1 MRNRR
6 LILKNI
12 SKKPWYNG
20 AVIACI
26 GIILYC
32 ILMNLSAVISALST
46 FVGYFKTIILG
57 AVFAYL
63 LSPLAIFFST
73 KVFRGKMFD
82 KTKWIFSV
90 LLAVLVMLLALTL
103 LIGTLLPQLI
113 DSIVLLSANIDD
125 YATSLMKMIEESSI
139 YNLIDEE
146 SFMEFSQNSLSSVTN
161 FVKENAGN
169 IVSFAASSGKNIASI
184 VIAMILAIYLLM
196 DSRRVVNGIKQL
208 FSLLLPERGYQFFR
222 DFVVRC
228 DDILISYVVQ
238 SLLDALIIGSAN
250 AVFMTFAGMPY
261 VGLISVVVGVTNL
274 IPNFGPIVG
283 GAIGAFILILV
294 KPMNAL
300 MFVIF
305 CLILQTVD
313 GYILKPRLFS
323 DSLGVSGLLI
333 LSSTIVLGNMFSV
346 IGILLS
352 IPTAAVLSFVYH
364 DYLLPWLRKRKQL
377 TSDTGAV
384 QEETE

>member
-1 MRNRR
+1 M
-6 LILKNI
+6 ILKNI

-103 LIGTLLPQLI
+103 LVGTLLPQLI

-196 DSRRVVNGIKQL
+196 DSRRVVNGTKQL

>member
-1 MRNRR
+1 M
-6 LILKNI
+6 ILKNI

-103 LIGTLLPQLI
+103 LVGTLLPQLI

-196 DSRRVVNGIKQL
+196 DSRRVVNGTKQL

-364 DYLLPWLRKRKQL
+364 DYLLPWLRERKQL

>member
-1 MRNRR
+1 
-6 LILKNI
+6 
-12 SKKPWYNG
+12 
-20 AVIACI
+20 
-26 GIILYC
+26 
-32 ILMNLSAVISALST
+32 MNLSAVISALST

-82 KTKWIFSV
+82 KSKWILSV
-90 LLAVLVMLLALTL
+90 LLAVVVMLLALIL

-364 DYLLPWLRKRKQL
+364 DYLLPWLRERKQL

>member
-1 MRNRR
+1 M
-6 LILKNI
+6 ILKNI

-103 LIGTLLPQLI
+103 LVGTLLPQLI
-113 DSIVLLSANIDD
+113 DSIVLFSANVDG
-125 YATSLMKMIEESSI
+125 YATSLMNLIENSSL
-139 YNLIDEE
+139 YNLIDQE
-146 SFMEFSQNSLSSVTN
+146 SFTVFSQNSLTSVTN
-161 FVKENAGN
+161 FIKENAGN
-169 IVSFAASSGKNIASI
+169 IVGFAASSGKNIASI

-364 DYLLPWLRKRKQL
+364 DYLLPWLRERKQL

>member
-1 MRNRR
+1 
-6 LILKNI
+6 
-12 SKKPWYNG
+12 
-20 AVIACI
+20 
-26 GIILYC
+26 
-32 ILMNLSAVISALST
+32 MNLSAVLSALGT
-46 FVGYFKTIILG
+46 FVGYFKPVILG

-82 KTKWIFSV
+82 KSKWILSV
-90 LLAVLVMLLALTL
+90 LLAVVVMLLALTV

-125 YATSLMKMIEESSI
+125 YATSLMKLIEGSSL
-139 YNLIDEE
+139 YSLFDEE
-146 SFMEFSQNSLSSVTN
+146 GFVSFSQNSLTSVTN
-161 FVKENAGN
+161 FIKENAGN

-196 DSRRVVNGIKQL
+196 DSRRVVNGTKQL
-208 FSLLLPERGYQFFR
+208 FSLLLPEKGFQFLS

-250 AVFMTFAGMPY
+250 AIFMTFAGMPY

-300 MFVIF
+300 MFVVF
-305 CLILQTVD
+305 CLILQTID

-352 IPTAAVLSFVYH
+352 IPTAAVLNFVYH
-364 DYLLPWLRKRKQL
+364 DYLLPWLRERKQRAADKG
-377 TSDTGAV
+377 TAR
-384 QEETE
+384 EEAE

>member
-364 DYLLPWLRKRKQL
+364 DYLLPWLRERKQL

>member
-1 MRNRR
+1 M
-6 LILKNI
+6 KNI
-12 SKKPWYNG
+12 SNKPWYNG

-26 GIILYC
+26 GIFLFC
-32 ILMNLSAVISALST
+32 ILTNLSAVLSALGT
-46 FVGYFKTIILG
+46 FVGYFKTVILG

-90 LLAVLVMLLALTL
+90 LLAVVVMLLALTV

-125 YATSLMKMIEESSI
+125 YATSLMKLIEGSSI
-139 YNLIDEE
+139 YSLFDEE
-146 SFMEFSQNSLSSVTN
+146 SFMSFSQNSLTSVTN
-161 FVKENAGN
+161 FIKENAGN

-196 DSRRVVNGIKQL
+196 DSRRVVNGTKQL
-208 FSLLLPERGYQFFR
+208 FSLLLPEKGFQFLS

-283 GAIGAFILILV
+283 GAIGAFILILI

-300 MFVIF
+300 MFVVF
-305 CLILQTVD
+305 CLILQTID

-346 IGILLS
+346 LGILLS
-352 IPTAAVLSFVYH
+352 IPTAAVLNFVYH
-364 DYLLPWLRKRKQL
+364 DYLLPWLRERKQRAR
-377 TSDTGAV
+377 DKEAA

>member
-1 MRNRR
+1 M
-6 LILKNI
+6 ILKNI

-103 LIGTLLPQLI
+103 LVGTLLPQLI
-113 DSIVLLSANIDD
+113 DSIVLFSANVDG
-125 YATSLMKMIEESSI
+125 YATSLMNLIENSSL
-139 YNLIDEE
+139 YNLIDQE
-146 SFMEFSQNSLSSVTN
+146 SFTVFSQNSLTSVTN
-161 FVKENAGN
+161 FIKENAGN
-169 IVSFAASSGKNIASI
+169 IVGFAASSGKNIASI

-196 DSRRVVNGIKQL
+196 DSRRVVNGTKQL

-364 DYLLPWLRKRKQL
+364 DYLLPWLRERKQL

>member
-1 MRNRR
+1 M
-6 LILKNI
+6 ILKNI

-103 LIGTLLPQLI
+103 LVGTLLPQLI

-364 DYLLPWLRKRKQL
+364 DYLLPWLRERKQL

>member
-90 LLAVLVMLLALTL
+90 LLAVLVMLLALIL

-364 DYLLPWLRKRKQL
+364 DYLLPWLRERKQL